1 MVASNWD
8 YIACG
13 ELLVDGSSSLLP
25 PVGRSESAGSGRR
38 RRGGGSGGQST
49 YLIELKA
56 HQGFNKCTFTTC
68 LMSNNN
74 DSRRIK
80 GLVEILN
87 SNPVSCGRCEIF
99 ENQRS
104 YLS

>member
-1 MVASNWD
+1 MVAGNWG

-25 PVGRSESAGSGRR
+25 PVQGQRVSGVRR
-38 RRGGGSGGQST
+38 RIAGRGQCT

-68 LMSNNN
+68 LMSNDN

-80 GLVEILN
+80 GLVEIL
-87 SNPVSCGRCEIF
+87 I
-99 ENQRS
+99 QIRS
-104 YLS
+104 AAADAKYSKTSGLT